1 MAAGA
6 AVSAGATV
14 TGGLAVDGG
23 LTSGADVH
31 VFSSSPEQIL
41 VNKQVGL

>member
-1 MAAGA
+1 M
-6 AVSAGATV
+6 
-14 TGGLAVDGG
+14 DGG

-41 VNKQVGL
+41 VNKQVG